1 MSMLNWLISSFRELL
16 SHPAKRT
23 SISFYFSALFHLFL
37 VSIFLLP
44 LIPQGV
50 IFCGM
55 EEEEKVSSELSLQF
69 EFSSEDGSSG
79 EMSEALSKSKIQS
92 KTKSSDEKGESDI
105 ASMSNPNLSKL
116 KNGEWKDLL
125 DRLESTKDMRKNFLE
140 SYDKVIDNGLVS
152 REYIKRYRHF
162 EDMVVKDVFP
172 TINSIENDFKDDI
185 QKSEEVL
192 ENHNTRNQIIEDFRN
207 SWEEEDVITLEKSS
221 DPAKNKKTKNPPLS
235 MGKKERDEYFD
246 SILKNAKEDQL
257 QEFIN
262 TYSKYDPNT
271 GDLPLVFRDLYY
283 KNLQRLAY
291 TFSQDPTY
299 FTSDYFEENLNK
311 EDYLR
316 NSMALI
322 SKWEKTKTSTEIL
335 FSILDIYEIQ
345 ERAIYQ
351 YFQNLEFQK
360 TLTSQDKKQIRNEMI
375 RQVIEKYGKIFK
387 DKNITSYEEIVDM
400 YYKKKVSI
408 GDYLLATSPDNYR
421 VKDILFERGRIYWE
435 QGIKKNKDQ
444 YIEKGINEWKKIP
457 TEKNTGDF
465 LNAETYELLK
475 PYISNSR
482 DNKDTIT
489 SILSGRMT
497 KHLESK
503 REREERL
510 LYPR

>member
-1 MSMLNWLISSFRELL
+1 MLNWLQSSFRELY

-23 SISFYFSALFHLFL
+23 SIAFYFSILFHLFL
-37 VSIFLLP
+37 GTLFLLP
-44 LIPQGV
+44 LIPHDV
-50 IFCGM
+50 VFCGI
-55 EEEEKVSSELSLQF
+55 EEEVKDKSELSLQF
-69 EFSSEDGSSG
+69 EFSSEDGPPG
-79 EMSEALSKSKIQS
+79 DMNEPHSKNKVQS
-92 KTKSSDEKGESDI
+92 KTKPIDEKGESEI
-105 ASMSNPNLSKL
+105 ASNTNPNLSKY

-125 DRLESTKDMRKNFLE
+125 DKLESTKDMRKNFLE

-152 REYIKRYRHF
+152 QEYIRRYRHF
-162 EDMVVKDVFP
+162 EDMVVKDVYP
-172 TINSIENDFKDDI
+172 TINSIEKDFKDDI
-185 QKSEEVL
+185 LKSEEVL

-207 SWEEEDVITLEKSS
+207 SYDEEEVITLEKSA
-221 DPAKNKKTKNPPLS
+221 DPVKNKKNKNPPLS
-235 MGKKERDEYFD
+235 MGKKERDKYFD

-262 TYSKYDPNT
+262 TYSKYDPNK

-351 YFQNLEFQK
+351 YFQNLEYQK
-360 TLTSQDKKQIRNEMI
+360 NLTRDDKKQIRNEMI

-387 DKNITSYEEIVDM
+387 DKNITSYNEIVEM
-400 YYKKKVSI
+400 YFKKKVSI

-421 VKDILFERGRIYWE
+421 AKDILFERGRIYWE
-435 QGIKKNKDQ
+435 QGIKKNNDL

-465 LNAETYELLK
+465 LNAEIFEFLK
-475 PYISNSR
+475 PYLSNSK
-482 DNKDTIT
+482 DNKDTIN